1 MNTMKKI
8 EELNDSKIPIIVI
21 DKKLERFKGQTLF
34 PEKLARA
41 NEIIAKYGLPEIK
54 KAPK

>member
-1 MNTMKKI
+1 MKKI
-8 EELNDSKIPIIVI
+8 EELNNSKIPIIVI

>member
-8 EELNDSKIPIIVI
+8 EELNNSKIPIIVI

>member
-8 EELNDSKIPIIVI
+8 EELNNSKTPIIVI
-21 DKKLERFKGQTLF
+21 DKKLERFKGKTLF

-41 NEIIAKYGLPEIK
+41 QEIIAKYGLPDIK
-54 KAPK
+54 KTTK